1 MGGVLWPSPSKYL
14 KYKEI
19 RMKQILSTVNGWV
32 TEFNTF
38 LQGLIVLGVVI
49 GILFDDYFG
58 VIGGIGNL
66 MGQIG
71 ESGLAGLVAL
81 ILVVLWYK

>member
-1 MGGVLWPSPSKYL
+1 
-14 KYKEI
+14 
-19 RMKQILSTVNGWV
+19 MKQIISSVNGWV
-32 TEFNTF
+32 TELNTF

-58 VIGGIGNL
+58 VIEGIGNL
-66 MGQIG
+66 MGTVG

-81 ILVVLWYK
+81 ILVVLWYKK